1 MQVMIKFL
9 NSTKKKT
16 LKEQIIDLELN
27 KFSSLEDFS
36 KKYKSFQVPRIGIDT
51 DKIEV
56 SAPDFKEYKEEINNY
71 FKENLSYELVI
82 TSNMAKLQKYSVIG
96 DKTKGIEDFYS
107 YEEYAILSLTLDFLE
122 DKYNDETILISE
134 LLEYIV
140 SNYPVE
146 KDWRERNINL
156 SLIRVLKYCE
166 EKKLLKKL
174 DGSESDFVNEIES
187 EILYENTGFSKYFMN
202 TLPFNIGELDS
213 LEKILGFNFQKF
225 TKDQIVKR
233 QLLENLIVTKED
245 LYYEY
250 LIENRETL
258 KAYFENL
265 LDMKLVVFKEF
276 SYLIKE
282 EESSN
287 ISKGF
292 PSNNNMEKIMVI
304 FLGNLDLNEYTLEQ
318 ISKEFEKFKFE
329 YTSLFTKGNLN
340 KNNNDF
346 LKETLNYGEKM
357 KLLKKDKEVIRI
369 GDFIKHY
376 EVELLR
382 GDIDE

>member
-1 MQVMIKFL
+1 MKDIEKIKSVL
-9 NSTKKKT
+9 
-16 LKEQIIDLELN
+16 IEL
-27 KFSSLEDFS
+27 LRDDYLLRETS
-36 KKYKSFQVPRIGIDT
+36 KNWYKL
-51 DKIEV
+51 
-56 SAPDFKEYKEEINNY
+56 KEYKEEINNY
-71 FKENLSYELVI
+71 FKKNLSYELII
-82 TSNMAKLQKYSVIG
+82 TSHMAKLQKYSVIG

-166 EKKLLKKL
+166 EKKILKKL

-213 LEKILGFNFQKF
+213 LEKILDFNFQKL
-225 TKDQIVKR
+225 TKDQIIKR
-233 QLLENLIVTKED
+233 QLLENLIVTKGD
-245 LYYEY
+245 LHYEY

-265 LDMKLVVFKEF
+265 LDMKLIVFKEF

-304 FLGNLDLNEYTLEQ
+304 FLGNLDLNEYTLEH

-346 LKETLNYGEKM
+346 LKEILNYGEKM
-357 KLLKKDKEVIRI
+357 KLLKKDKETIKI